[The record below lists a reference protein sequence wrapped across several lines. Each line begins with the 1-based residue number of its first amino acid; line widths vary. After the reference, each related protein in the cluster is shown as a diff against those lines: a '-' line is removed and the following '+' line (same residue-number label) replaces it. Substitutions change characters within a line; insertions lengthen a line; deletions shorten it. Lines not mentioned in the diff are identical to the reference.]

1 MLVEIL
7 LLVVSRIFAPSL
19 LKVAFKKKTEILQ
32 NLF

>member
-19 LKVAFKKKTEILQ
+19 SIRSFLKKTEILQ
-32 NLF
+32 KLF